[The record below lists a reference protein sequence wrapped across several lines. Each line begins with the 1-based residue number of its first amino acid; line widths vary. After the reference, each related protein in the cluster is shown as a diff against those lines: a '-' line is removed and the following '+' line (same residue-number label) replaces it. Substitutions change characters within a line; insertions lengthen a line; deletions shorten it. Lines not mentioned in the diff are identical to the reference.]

1 MGQAM
6 FQAIRKYESHTLV
19 VAGKWLKYLMRFYE
33 IQTIKPIKPL
43 SPEQARVAALKK
55 NIASAKQRLRSEKGR
70 QLIKPIK
77 SVGSAS

>member
-1 MGQAM
+1 
-6 FQAIRKYESHTLV
+6 
-19 VAGKWLKYLMRFYE
+19 MRFYE

-77 SVGSAS
+77 SVGSAP